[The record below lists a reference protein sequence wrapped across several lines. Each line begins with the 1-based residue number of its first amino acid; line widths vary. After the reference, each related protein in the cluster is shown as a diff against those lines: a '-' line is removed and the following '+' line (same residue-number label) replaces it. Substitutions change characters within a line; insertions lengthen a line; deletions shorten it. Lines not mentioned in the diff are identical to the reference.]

1 MSKKILS
8 ILFISIGFLLTNFL
22 ISNDARVIDLHSV
35 EMLETIEKIEPTVQN
50 QEISDI
56 SSDYAKK
63 AVFFNSRI
71 TPTKTTDDNTG
82 YGSAMGSYISVSGRN
97 IPVIEV
103 SSTALDA
110 GDHVNKFGDRFYYG
124 HNSGNVFGGLVNY
137 GVGTSFSINSNG
149 ITHNYRV
156 VKAVVY
162 EKNAELGR
170 LQLNGSGSY
179 MKAVSQARS
188 DGVQYSI
195 ALMTCYGT
203 PYGNGG
209 ATHRLVLF
217 ANEF

>member
-8 ILFISIGFLLTNFL
+8 ILFISIGFLLINFM
-22 ISNDARVIDLHSV
+22 IRNDVRVIDLHRV
-35 EMLETIEKIEPTVQN
+35 EMLETIEKIEPKVRN

-56 SSDYAKK
+56 SSDYTKK
-63 AVFFNSRI
+63 AVSFNSRI
-71 TPTKTTDDNTG
+71 TLTRSADDNTG

-156 VKAVVY
+156 AKVVVY

-179 MKAVSQARS
+179 MKAVSQARG

>member
-8 ILFISIGFLLTNFL
+8 ILFISIGFLLIDFM
-22 ISNDARVIDLHSV
+22 ISNDARVIDLHSTKT
-35 EMLETIEKIEPTVQN
+35 LETVEKIEPKVQN
-50 QEISDI
+50 QEISAI
-56 SSDYAKK
+56 SSDYTKK
-63 AVFFNSRI
+63 AAFFNSRI
-71 TPTKTTDDNTG
+71 TPTKYTDDNTG

-137 GVGTSFSINSNG
+137 GVGTTFLINSNG

-156 VKAVVY
+156 AKVMVY

-170 LQLNGSGSY
+170 LRLNGSGSY

-188 DGVQYSI
+188 DGVQYSL

>member
-8 ILFISIGFLLTNFL
+8 ILFISIGFLLINFM

-35 EMLETIEKIEPTVQN
+35 EKLETIEKIEHTVQN

-56 SSDYAKK
+56 SSDYTKK

-71 TPTKTTDDNTG
+71 TPTRPTDDNTG

-97 IPVIEV
+97 IPVIDV

>member
-8 ILFISIGFLLTNFL
+8 ILFISIGFLL
-22 ISNDARVIDLHSV
+22 ISFMVDGDVRVIDLHST
-35 EMLETIEKIEPTVQN
+35 ETLKTIEKIEPKVQN

-63 AVFFNSRI
+63 AVSFNSRM
-71 TPTKTTDDNTG
+71 TPTRSADDDTG

-124 HNSGNVFGGLVNY
+124 HNSGNIFGGLVNY

-156 VKAVVY
+156 AKVVVY

>member
-1 MSKKILS
+1 MVD
-8 ILFISIGFLLTNFL
+8 G
-22 ISNDARVIDLHSV
+22 DVRVIDLHST
-35 EMLETIEKIEPTVQN
+35 ETLETIEKIEPKVQN
-50 QEISDI
+50 KEVSEI

-63 AVFFNSRI
+63 IVSSNPKIASTRSA
-71 TPTKTTDDNTG
+71 DDNTG

-110 GDHVNKFGDRFYYG
+110 GDHVNKYGDRFYYG

-137 GVGTSFSINSNG
+137 GVGTTFSINSNG
-149 ITHNYRV
+149 TTHNYRV
-156 VKAVVY
+156 AKVVVY

-195 ALMTCYGT
+195 ALMTCHGT

>member
-8 ILFISIGFLLTNFL
+8 ILFISIGFLLINFM
-22 ISNDARVIDLHSV
+22 IGNDARVIDLHGV
-35 EMLETIEKIEPTVQN
+35 EMLKTIEKIEPTVQN

-56 SSDYAKK
+56 SSDYTKK
-63 AVFFNSRI
+63 AVFFNLRI
-71 TPTKTTDDNTG
+71 TPTKSTDDNTG
-82 YGSAMGSYISVSGRN
+82 YGSAMGSYISVSGQN

-156 VKAVVY
+156 AKAVVY

>member
-8 ILFISIGFLLTNFL
+8 ILFISIGFLLINFI

-35 EMLETIEKIEPTVQN
+35 EMLETIEKIKPRVQN
-50 QEISDI
+50 QEILDI
-56 SSDYAKK
+56 SSDYTKK
-63 AVFFNSRI
+63 AVSFNSRI
-71 TPTKTTDDNTG
+71 TPTRSADDDTG
-82 YGSAMGSYISVSGRN
+82 YGSAMGSFISVSGRN

-156 VKAVVY
+156 ANVVVY